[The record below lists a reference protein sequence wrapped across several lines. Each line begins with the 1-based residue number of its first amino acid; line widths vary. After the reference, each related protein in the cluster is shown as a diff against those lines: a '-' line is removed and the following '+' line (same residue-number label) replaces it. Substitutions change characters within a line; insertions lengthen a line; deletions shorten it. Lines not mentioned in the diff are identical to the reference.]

1 MLALQPLLAF
11 SETAKLGG
19 FAAAAR
25 VLGTS
30 PSALAKAVGRLEAS
44 LGLRLFYR
52 TTRQVTLTA
61 DGERLFE
68 RCQRV
73 LAELD
78 ELQADVAGARAGP
91 SGTLRIDLPIVFGME
106 IVLPILARLATE
118 YPALALDVRLSDAF
132 VDLVKEGI
140 DVAIRMGD
148 MQDSTLVARRFASQ
162 SLVLVAAPS
171 YLERMGTPRTLNQL
185 AGYDHITFRL
195 PTSGRPR
202 PQQFSVNGKV
212 VALHPAS
219 RLRFDDGVAIARA
232 AMLGL
237 GLAQVPDNMVHRELA
252 SGQLVEVLPQRHPPI
267 MPISAVVPSNR
278 MIPSR
283 VRALLDALDAY
294 AQEQRVAAA
303 ARATVNKPPRTRS
316 KARAN

>member
-1 MLALQPLLAF
+1 
-11 SETAKLGG
+11 
-19 FAAAAR
+19 
-25 VLGTS
+25 
-30 PSALAKAVGRLEAS
+30 
-44 LGLRLFYR
+44 
-52 TTRQVTLTA
+52 
-61 DGERLFE
+61 
-68 RCQRV
+68 
-73 LAELD
+73 
-78 ELQADVAGARAGP
+78 
-91 SGTLRIDLPIVFGME
+91 
-106 IVLPILARLATE
+106 
-118 YPALALDVRLSDAF
+118 
-132 VDLVKEGI
+132 VKEGI

-148 MQDSTLVARRFASQ
+148 MHDSTLVARRFASQ

-171 YLERMGTPRTLNQL
+171 YLERLGMPRTLDQL
-185 AGYDHITFRL
+185 AGYDHITFRM

-219 RLRFDDGVAIARA
+219 RLRFDDGVAMARA

-237 GLAQVPDNMVHRELA
+237 GLAQVPDNMVHREMA
-252 SGQLVEVLPQRHPPI
+252 SGQLAEVLPQHRPPI
-267 MPISAVVPSNR
+267 MPISAVIPGNR

-316 KARAN
+316 KARAS